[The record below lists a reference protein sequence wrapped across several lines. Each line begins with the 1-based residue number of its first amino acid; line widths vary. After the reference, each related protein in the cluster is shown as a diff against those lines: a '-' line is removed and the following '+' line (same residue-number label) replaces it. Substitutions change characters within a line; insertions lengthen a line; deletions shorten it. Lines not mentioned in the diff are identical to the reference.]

1 MIVGKLISN
10 SVPVGFVP
18 VTNNF
23 QQAWHEMM
31 YMCSDKA
38 DRMLVE
44 HKFRRWLAQMPVDLR
59 TFLGIT
65 IESNFRMP
73 QPPSHRQDPVARTS
87 LRGRATG
94 HGRGPVS
101 GRGRGRP
108 LPGTSAPVTANPG
121 RSTGSHQLSL
131 SGSGREMNTQA
142 DPLVETLAE
151 LKKLLVVMNDR
162 LPAAT
167 SSTVVSPPFLAN
179 PGPSG
184 QPSPQ
189 GAPGRLEP
197 SPPEA
202 RAQPMETSPSE
213 AQLSTLESVDYDL
226 DKLLL
231 ELEEDSTDL

>member
-1 MIVGKLISN
+1 
-10 SVPVGFVP
+10 
-18 VTNNF
+18 
-23 QQAWHEMM
+23 
-31 YMCSDKA
+31 
-38 DRMLVE
+38 
-44 HKFRRWLAQMPVDLR
+44 
-59 TFLGIT
+59 
-65 IESNFRMP
+65 
-73 QPPSHRQDPVARTS
+73 
-87 LRGRATG
+87 
-94 HGRGPVS
+94 
-101 GRGRGRP
+101 
-108 LPGTSAPVTANPG
+108 
-121 RSTGSHQLSL
+121 
-131 SGSGREMNTQA
+131 MNTQA

-202 RAQPMETSPSE
+202 GAQPMETSPSE

-231 ELEEDSTDL
+231 ELGEDSTDL